1 MKPLT
6 YEIAGRTLDM
16 VVPKAECS
24 RVLERAVG
32 LESVL
37 AAAELGEYHGQAC
50 ALRPDGLALTSGSA
64 MCAR

>member
-1 MKPLT
+1 
-6 YEIAGRTLDM
+6 M